1 MSERHEFEFEIDAT
15 REEVWRALVDPDALR
30 GWFASDARVT
40 PEVGGEWYVAHGEH
54 GESSTIDELVPN
66 ERLATS
72 HEDRGAV
79 FQLEGRAGST
89 VLRIVQSG
97 FGTDELDSLER
108 GWGTYVQT
116 LRHYLALHADE
127 PAESTY
133 SYAAS
138 PLTVEQAR
146 AALSRTLP
154 SGAAIFDE
162 TPRSIGARVPDLGD
176 GIYRAS
182 IEGRD
187 GKLLIWVHLVAYGS
201 GRDRLPDVTAEVKR
215 ALDDAAM
222 PDAVAPEAVRQFVLT
237 AHGGFDEIRAM
248 LDREPALVNAAWD
261 WGGGDWETGL
271 GAAAHM
277 GRRDIAEL
285 LVERGARLDLF
296 AAAMLG
302 HVEIVRAIVDA
313 FPSMREAPGP
323 HGIPLIEH
331 ARKERRRGGG
341 SRRRASR
348 ARSGLVTHMTFGGLV
363 SGAAAI
369 NVLSLGTDSTMTSDT
384 EFPART
390 PSGSRETAIGPAGS
404 GPP

>member
-1 MSERHEFEFEIDAT
+1 MSNRREFEFEIDAA

-72 HEDRGAV
+72 HEDRVAE
-79 FQLEGRAGST
+79 FLLEGRAGTT

-97 FGTDELDSLER
+97 FGSDAEGDSLAR
-108 GWGTYVQT
+108 GWDAYVQT
-116 LRHYLALHADE
+116 LRHYLTLHAE
-127 PAESTY
+127 ERAESTY

-138 PLTVEQAR
+138 PLTVAEAR
-146 AALSRTLP
+146 GALSRTLP
-154 SGAAIFDE
+154 AGAEVFDE
-162 TPRSIGARVPDLGD
+162 SPRSIGARVPDLGD

-182 IEGRD
+182 IEGGD
-187 GKLLIWVHLVAYGS
+187 GKLMLWVQLVAYGA
-201 GRDRLPDVTAEVKR
+201 GRARLADVTAELQR
-215 ALDDAAM
+215 ALNDAAM
-222 PDAVAPEAVRQFVLT
+222 PDALAPEAVHTFVLT

-248 LDREPALVNAAWD
+248 LDTEPALVNAAWD

-285 LVERGARLDLF
+285 LLERGARLDVF

-302 HVEIVRAIVDA
+302 HVEIVRAILNA
-313 FPSMREAPGP
+313 FPDMREARGP
-323 HGIPLIEH
+323 HGIPLIAH
-331 ARKERRRGGG
+331 ARKGGAEG
-341 SRRRASR
+341 VVE
-348 ARSGLVTHMTFGGLV
+348 LL
-363 SGAAAI
+363 
-369 NVLSLGTDSTMTSDT
+369 
-384 EFPART
+384 EPAT
-390 PSGSRETAIGPAGS
+390 V
-404 GPP
+404 